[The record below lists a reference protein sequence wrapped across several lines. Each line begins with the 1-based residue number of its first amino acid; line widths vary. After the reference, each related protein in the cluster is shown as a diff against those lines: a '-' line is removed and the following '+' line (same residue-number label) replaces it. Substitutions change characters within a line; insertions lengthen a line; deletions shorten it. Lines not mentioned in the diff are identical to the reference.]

1 MKLSEQVILVTGGA
15 SGIGRYLVQDL
26 CTEVRELLV
35 LDKNAAALADLSE
48 SLPAVKCYECDVT
61 SAVEVDKTIDAMRAG
76 GARAV
81 TVLINNAGIIH
92 SEPLI
97 SLLRSGDRRHSAE
110 NWHKTIDANLN
121 SVFYMSAAIVARMV
135 EGRTKGLLVNISS
148 IAANGN
154 RGQSAYAATKAAVNA
169 LTVTWSVELGPFGI
183 RSAAIAPGFIDCP
196 STRRALSDEHV
207 ERWTKLTPLGRLGR
221 LEEVAKA
228 VRFIVEN
235 DFYNGRVLE
244 LDGGLRI

>member
-1 MKLSEQVILVTGGA
+1 MKLTEQVILVTGGA
-15 SGIGRYLVQDL
+15 SGIGRYLVEEL

-35 LDKNAAALADLSE
+35 LDKNAEALSGLRE
-48 SLPAVKCYECDVT
+48 SLPDVKCYECDVT
-61 SAVEVDKTIDAMRAG
+61 SPAEVDRTIDVMYAD
-76 GARAV
+76 GARAI
-81 TVLINNAGIIH
+81 TVLINNAGVIH

-97 SLLRSGDRRHSAE
+97 NLLRSGDRRHSAE
-110 NWHKTIDANLN
+110 NWRQTIDANLN
-121 SVFYMSAAIVARMV
+121 SVFYMSAAVVAKMIER
-135 EGRTKGLLVNISS
+135 RTKGLLINISS

-169 LTVTWSVELGPFGI
+169 LTVTWSMELGPFGV

-207 ERWTKLTPLGRLGR
+207 QRWAKQTPLGRLGR
-221 LEEVAKA
+221 LDEVAKA
-228 VRFIVEN
+228 IRFIVEN